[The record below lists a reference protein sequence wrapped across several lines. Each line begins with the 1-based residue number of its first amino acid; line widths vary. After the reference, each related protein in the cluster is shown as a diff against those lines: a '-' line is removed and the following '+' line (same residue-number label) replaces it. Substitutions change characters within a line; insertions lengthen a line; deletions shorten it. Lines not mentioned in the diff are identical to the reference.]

1 MAKKI
6 RQIDFNEALEI
17 TRKGGKAYVIT
28 ASDKPTIRSFRTL
41 PVGEALSEKSDYVLV
56 TFTTL
61 GEETNEN

>member
-6 RQIDFNEALEI
+6 KQIDFNEALEI
-17 TRKGGKAYVIT
+17 TRKGGKAFVVT

-41 PVGEALSEKSDYVLV
+41 PVGEALSEKTDIVFV